1 MNPVLLSGGKMR
13 SYYSAE
19 EVSIVS
25 KQIDAVLKQID
36 NVKVTRNIFEH
47 HKSGIT
53 DTLAIDGL
61 GRILSSENFYVVIN
75 SPININASYSHGSVL
90 YNGKLSELLIPVP
103 HNEYF
108 LDCLMGK
115 KVELR
120 VKKIDEFYRCKPAQ
134 KLAFELGAVCI
145 GDGLRDD
152 DKEKFHDKVFGNH
165 NPLKKLEYW
174 SLLAEVSGAKS
185 LTEKVFANLLKES
198 EYWSLYAPLVP
209 VEIEVS
215 GASLL
220 TEKVLGNP
228 LKDFGYWSLYAPL
241 VPVEIEVSGAEE
253 SPE

>member
-228 LKDFGYWSLYAPL
+228 FLPYSYHYGCQSIIK
-241 VPVEIEVSGAEE
+241 
-253 SPE
+253 